1 MYYVKIKDEVLQE
14 FCEGDVLPDNAVE
27 VSADWNGNI
36 GESASFYDEHL
47 NRKSEAQL
55 TKEGLIELP
64 AGFKLND
71 DETEIVQMTD
81 VELYGAGL
89 KEIPSGFILD
99 NDELRE
105 MTTEEKLEAGLLTQS
120 QLDAEE
126 IAELKSYLDS
136 TDYVTIKIMEGVA
149 TAEEYAEVLAKRQE
163 ARTRINE
170 LEKKHLD

>member
-1 MYYVKIKDEVLQE
+1 MYYVKIKDEVLEE

-27 VSADWNGNI
+27 VSEDWNGNI

-55 TKEGLIELP
+55 TKEGL
-64 AGFKLND
+64 KLND

-81 VELYGAGL
+81 AELYGAGL

-105 MTTEEKLEAGLLTQS
+105 MTTEEKIEAGLLTQS

-126 IAELKSYLDS
+126 IAELKFYLDS
-136 TDYVTIKIMEGVA
+136 TDYVTLKIMEGVA
-149 TAEEYAEVLAKRQE
+149 TAEEYEEVLTKRQE
-163 ARTRINE
+163 ARTRINK
-170 LEKKHLD
+170 LEK